1 MLVKFQTTDRVAGTV
16 CNSTIYDTLF
26 YRRDFD
32 MLETGIAAPDFK
44 LMDKNGN
51 PVSYLIFGGKS
62 CRLFLSKEDTPDVF
76 AKHAHFAM
84 HMTASKRRY

>member
-1 MLVKFQTTDRVAGTV
+1 MIHYSIEGE
-16 CNSTIYDTLF
+16 
-26 YRRDFD
+26 FD

-51 PVSYLIFGGKS
+51 PVSLSDFRGKKVVVYFYPKMIP
-62 CRLFLSKEDTPDVF
+62 RDVF

-84 HMTASKRRY
+84 HMTASKRRILKSSESAR